1 MSVKRFFSERLISTI
16 LLLLIGGILGYQ
28 MAIEGKLLGIKLP
41 FLKLENK
48 ETIYKLSYNGQPS
61 KYKTINFDIF
71 WETWDLL
78 EKKYV
83 NPDDFNFEKM
93 VDGAVAGMVA
103 ALDDPYTMY
112 LPEEP
117 KKISEE
123 DLSGSFFG
131 VGIELG
137 YKEKSLAIMAPI
149 NNSPAQRAG
158 VQAGDLIVHVKDENE
173 GVDEDTYDWSL
184 ERAQKVLRGK
194 KGTEVI
200 MTLFREDYNEN
211 KPFEVKIIRDE
222 IIINSVEL
230 SFEERAG
237 SQFAYLQLNRFGE
250 RTFDEWN
257 LAVSEILLKKGAV
270 KGMILDLRNNPG
282 GYFNESIHVASE
294 FIKDGV
300 VVTQKGRFNSQSY
313 SATGK
318 GRLVGM
324 PLVILINKG
333 SASSSEIVAGALRD
347 NVQAILVGE
356 ETFGKGL
363 IQERI
368 DLKNGAGLNVTIAK
382 WMLPSGDWIHDNG
395 LKPDHE
401 IKNDP
406 ETEEIDEVVEKAI
419 ELLL

>member
-1 MSVKRFFSERLISTI
+1 MLVKRFFSERLISTI